1 MEKEN
6 NFEDSMKNLE
16 QIATELENGNLSL
29 DESVKKFEEGM
40 KLAKQCNDILEQ
52 AEKKIT
58 ILIEKNG
65 ELEEQNFEA
74 N

>member
-16 QIATELENGNLSL
+16 RIATELENGNLSL

-58 ILIEKNG
+58 IILEKNG

>member
-16 QIATELENGNLSL
+16 RIATELENGNLSL

-52 AEKKIT
+52 VEKKIT
-58 ILIEKNG
+58 ILLEKNG